1 MTNQH
6 PITPPPELVHQW
18 HKEACKDPYN
28 GGTFFESKTLKHI
41 ATQAANWGA
50 DQELEACCEW
60 LRTAQEL
67 EAGCEWLRTAI
78 DGSDGITA
86 DFMYEA
92 RRPKPP
98 TLNSIALQML
108 GTIERDAH
116 YLPEITDTIRRALE
130 ALPND

>member
-18 HKEACKDPYN
+18 AIM
-28 GGTFFESKTLKHI
+28 FEHFSDDEVF
-41 ATQAANWGA
+41 TQVARWGS
-50 DQELEACCEW
+50 DQELAACCEW
-60 LRTAQEL
+60 LVRNYNYP
-67 EAGCEWLRTAI
+67 EAGNPLRA
-78 DGSDGITA
+78 
-86 DFMYEA
+86 A

-130 ALPND
+130 ALPE